1 VKASARLLRDIRPA
15 HLARAAW
22 SARILGQLHIR
33 GYSHGTTAP
42 GRVRPWA
49 GRPSDEVEET
59 VSSDMARQRAEIEGV
74 IAGRTLCDELR
85 HVAETAGDDYAYSD
99 EVMTGADAGEGNGW
113 QSLTWSQA
121 RQRVLEAAAGFAALG
136 LAPGERVALMLP
148 NRSEHVLADLGAV
161 HAGGLGVT
169 LYATLAPEQIAFV
182 AGDCD
187 ARIAV
192 LDGAAELARWRPI
205 LDQLPGIKKIVVR
218 DPAACPAG
226 DQYLTWADFVAL
238 GRQRFAAEPGEITAR
253 MAAIKPDDPLALLY
267 TSGTTGNPKGVL
279 LTHRNILYEMAA
291 ADTMGVIIPRVR
303 WVSYL
308 PLAHIAER
316 MFSVY
321 LPIHAAGHVHFCP
334 DAARLVQ
341 VIGKVRP
348 TAFFGVPRVWEKIR
362 AGIQALLAVEQD
374 EAKRAAV
381 QQAMD
386 IGRRYVESCQYG
398 RTTSPELEAQFRAAD
413 EQVLGPIR
421 SLLGLGEADAVSS
434 AAAPLPPDVAAF
446 FAGLGMKI
454 LDVYGM
460 TETTGA
466 FTANT
471 LAEFKL
477 GTVGRP
483 AAGMEVAIADD
494 GEILVRGP
502 LTTPG
507 YLNRPDLTAA
517 LIDADGWLRTGD
529 IGTID
534 ADGFVSVTD
543 RKKELIITAGG
554 ENIAPATVENVLVAH
569 PLIGQALAYGD
580 RRPYVVALLTLD
592 GEVAPAWARARGIT
606 AGSLAALAA
615 DPQVL
620 AEVAAGVAAANER
633 LARVQQVKRWR
644 LLPVE
649 WTAETEELTPTLKLK
664 RRVVHAK
671 YADDID
677 ALYEG

>member
-1 VKASARLLRDIRPA
+1 ML
-15 HLARAAW
+15 
-22 SARILGQLHIR
+22 
-33 GYSHGTTAP
+33 
-42 GRVRPWA
+42 
-49 GRPSDEVEET
+49 EV
-59 VSSDMARQRAEIEGV
+59 
-74 IAGRTLCDELR
+74 
-85 HVAETAGDDYAYSD
+85 
-99 EVMTGADAGEGNGW
+99 
-113 QSLTWSQA
+113 
-121 RQRVLEAAAGFAALG
+121 AAGFAALG

-169 LYATLAPEQIAFV
+169 LYATLAPEQIGYV

-187 ARIAV
+187 ARVAV
-192 LDGAAELARWRPI
+192 LDGAAELARWQPV
-205 LDQLPGIKKIVVR
+205 LDQLPGLTTIIVR
-218 DPAACPAG
+218 DPVACPAG
-226 DQYLTWADFVAL
+226 ARYMTWDALVAL
-238 GRQRFAAEPGEITAR
+238 GRERLAADPDEITAR
-253 MAAIKPDDPLALLY
+253 VAAIKPGDPLALLY
-267 TSGTTGNPKGVL
+267 TSGTTGNPKGVV

-291 ADTMGVIIPRVR
+291 AERMGIVVPRVR

-316 MFSVY
+316 MFSIY
-321 LPIHAAGHVHFCP
+321 LAIGAVSHVHFCP
-334 DAARLVQ
+334 DPAQLVR
-341 VIGKVRP
+341 VIGQVRP

-362 AGIQALLAVEQD
+362 AGIQALLAAEQD
-374 EAKRAAV
+374 EGKRGAV
-381 QQAMD
+381 AQAMET
-386 IGRRYVESCQYG
+386 GRRYVQSCQYG
-398 RTTSPELEAQFRAAD
+398 QATPPELEAQFRAAD

-421 SLLGLGEADAVSS
+421 GLLGLGEAVSVFS

-471 LAEFKL
+471 PAEFKL

-483 AAGMEVAIADD
+483 YAGMEVAIAGD
-494 GEILVRGP
+494 GEILARGP

-507 YLNRPDLTAA
+507 YLNRPDLTES
-517 LIDADGWLRTGD
+517 LIDPDGWLHTGD

-554 ENIAPATVENVLVAH
+554 ENIAPAAVENVLVAH

-592 GEVAPAWARARGIT
+592 GEAAPAWARARGIT
-606 AGSLAALAA
+606 AGSLAELASH
-615 DPQVL
+615 PQVL
-620 AEVAAGVAAANER
+620 AEVAAGVTAANQR

-649 WTAETEELTPTLKLK
+649 WTAETGELTPTLKLK

-671 YADDID
+671 YADIID
-677 ALYEG
+677 SLYYAG

>member
-1 VKASARLLRDIRPA
+1 
-15 HLARAAW
+15 
-22 SARILGQLHIR
+22 
-33 GYSHGTTAP
+33 
-42 GRVRPWA
+42 
-49 GRPSDEVEET
+49 VEET
-59 VSSDMARQRAEIEGV
+59 VTSDIVRQRDEIEGA
-74 IAGRTLCDELR
+74 IADRTLCDELR
-85 HVAETAGDDYAYSD
+85 QVAETSGDVGAYAD
-99 EVMTGADAGEGNGW
+99 QAADGW
-113 QSLTWSQA
+113 RSLTWAQV
-121 RQRVLEAAAGFAALG
+121 RQRVLETAAGFTALG
-136 LAPGERVALMLP
+136 LSSGERVALMLP

-169 LYATLAPEQIAFV
+169 LYATLAPEQIAYV
-182 AGDCD
+182 AADCE

-192 LDGAAELARWRPI
+192 LDGAAELARWRPV
-205 LDQLPGIKKIVVR
+205 LDQLPRIKKVIVR

-226 DQYLTWADFVAL
+226 NRFLTWADFAEL
-238 GRQRFAAEPGEITAR
+238 GRERFAAEPGEITAR
-253 MAAIKPDDPLALLY
+253 MAEIKPDDPLALLY
-267 TSGTTGNPKGVL
+267 TSGTTGNPKGVV
-279 LTHRNILYEMAA
+279 LTHRNILYSLAA
-291 ADTMGVIIPRVR
+291 VDVMGILGPRVR

-316 MFSVY
+316 MFTVY
-321 LPIHAAGHVHFCP
+321 LPIHTAGHVHFCP
-334 DAARLVQ
+334 DAAQLVQ

-362 AGIQALLAVEQD
+362 AGIQALLTAEPD
-374 EAKRAAV
+374 EAKRAEV
-381 QQAMD
+381 RQAMD
-386 IGRRYVESCQYG
+386 IGRRYVQSCEYG
-398 RTTSPELEAQFRAAD
+398 HSTSAELAAEFRAAD

-421 SLLGLGEADAVSS
+421 GLLGLGEARSASS

-471 LAEFKL
+471 PDEFKL

-483 AAGMEVAIADD
+483 AAGMEVRLADD
-494 GEILVRGP
+494 GEILTRGP

-507 YLNRPDLTAA
+507 YHGRPDLTRA
-517 LIDADGWLRTGD
+517 LIDADGWLHTGD

-534 ADGFVSVTD
+534 ADGFLSVTD

-554 ENIAPATVENVLVAH
+554 ENIAPAAVENVLVAH

-580 RRPYVVALLTLD
+580 RRPYLVALLTLD
-592 GEVAPAWARARGIT
+592 GEAAPAWARARGVT
-606 AGSLAALAA
+606 AGSLAALAE

-620 AEVAAGVAAANER
+620 GEVAAGVAAANER

-644 LLPVE
+644 LLSAE
-649 WTAETEELTPTLKLK
+649 WTAETGELTPTLKLK
-664 RRVVHAK
+664 RRVVHAR
-671 YADDID
+671 YADVIN
-677 ALYEG
+677 ALYAG

>member
-1 VKASARLLRDIRPA
+1 M
-15 HLARAAW
+15 
-22 SARILGQLHIR
+22 
-33 GYSHGTTAP
+33 
-42 GRVRPWA
+42 
-49 GRPSDEVEET
+49 
-59 VSSDMARQRAEIEGV
+59 VSSDVARQRAEIERV

-85 HVAETAGDDYAYSD
+85 HVAETCGDADAYSD
-99 EVMTGADAGEGNGW
+99 EAGTGDGW
-113 QSLTWSQA
+113 RSLTWSQA
-121 RQRVLEAAAGFAALG
+121 RQRVLEVAAGLAALG

-148 NRSEHVLADLGAV
+148 NRSEHVLADLGSV

-169 LYATLAPEQIAFV
+169 LYATLAPEQIRYV
-182 AGDCD
+182 AADCD
-187 ARIAV
+187 ARMAV
-192 LDGAAELARWRPI
+192 LDGPAELARWRPVI
-205 LDQLPGIKKIVVR
+205 EQLPGIKKIIVR

-226 DQYLTWADFVAL
+226 DRYMTWAEFEML
-238 GRQRFAAEPGEITAR
+238 GREQFAAQPGEITAR
-253 MAAIKPDDPLALLY
+253 VAAIRPDDPLALLY

-279 LTHRNILYEMAA
+279 LTHRNILYETAA
-291 ADTMGVIIPRVR
+291 ADMMGVTIPRVR

-316 MFSVY
+316 MFSIY
-321 LPIHAAGHVHFCP
+321 LSIHSAGHVHFCP
-334 DAARLVQ
+334 DIAQLVP

-362 AGIQALLAVEQD
+362 AGIQALIAAEQD
-374 EAKRAAV
+374 ESRRAAV
-381 QQAMD
+381 LQAMD

-398 RTTSPELEAQFRAAD
+398 QTTSPELAAQFRVAD

-421 SLLGLGEADAVSS
+421 SLLGLGEASSFSS
-434 AAAPLPPDVAAF
+434 AAAPLPPDVASF

-471 LAEFKL
+471 AAEFKL

-483 AAGMEVAIADD
+483 AAGMEVTIADD

-502 LTTPG
+502 LTSPG
-507 YLNRPDLTAA
+507 YLNRPDLTDA
-517 LIDADGWLRTGD
+517 LIDADGWLKTGD

-534 ADGFVSVTD
+534 VDGFVSVTD

-554 ENIAPATVENVLVAH
+554 ENIAPAAVENVLVAH

-592 GEVAPAWARARGIT
+592 GEAAPAWARARGIT
-606 AGSLAALAA
+606 SGSLAALAS

-633 LARVQQVKRWR
+633 LARVQQVKQWR

-671 YADDID
+671 YAD
-677 ALYEG
+677 ALDSLYAG